1 MFDEEDQKRSGRKG
15 PKPLDNMSVEELE
28 DYIADLKAEIERC
41 EGEIAKKKAHHEA
54 ASSIFKT

>member
-1 MFDEEDQKRSGRKG
+1 MLDEEDQKRAGRKG

-28 DYIADLKAEIERC
+28 NYIADLKTEIERC

-54 ASSIFKT
+54 ASSIFKS